1 MNVGF
6 VSLGCS
12 KNLVDTEMMI
22 GVFEKENFKIVSDPK
37 DADIIV
43 VNTCGFIGKAKEEAI
58 NTLLEMAEYK
68 KNKCKYLVATGCLVE
83 RYKEELKKEM
93 PEVDLFIK
101 FSEYSTFWQ
110 QIVEGLHLDLSKNAK
125 NDDTGKENN
134 ASENKNSNGEYNVS
148 NNDDTNNE
156 YNASENK
163 NSNGE
168 YNASKN
174 DNTNKENNE
183 SKNNNLNLDKDY
195 NKLDFNNREISTGNN
210 YAYLRIADGCD
221 NFCTFCAIP
230 YIRGRFKSRTEED
243 IIEEAE
249 ILANKGIRE
258 IIVIAQDTT
267 KYGVDIYGKPM
278 LADLLH
284 KLSKIDGIEWTR
296 FLYSYPETIT
306 DELIDE
312 VKTND
317 KICNYFDIPIQ
328 HISDNILK
336 KMNRKT
342 TKNSIINLIE
352 KLRKEIPNVII
363 RSTLMVGFPGETD
376 EDFKELCD
384 FVKWAKFDK
393 LGCFSYSKEEGTA
406 AAKMQ
411 EQVKANIKKSRY
423 NEIMSIQQKVSNE
436 NLKNKIG
443 KVYKALIEDAFVAE
457 DKVEDNVKD
466 NKNNKNNEND
476 DKNNEK
482 NSRNNANDQVVFV
495 GRTYMDVPEIDGNV
509 YVTADE
515 KDLNK
520 VEINNFV
527 NCKITGVKGYDL
539 IAKVEEG

>member
-101 FSEYSTFWQ
+101 FSDYSTFWQ
-110 QIVEGLHLDLSKNAK
+110 QIVEGLHLDLTENAEESKSKKIYNAQNIDAK
-125 NDDTGKENN
+125 NDDVR
-134 ASENKNSNGEYNVS
+134 NVDTQ
-148 NNDDTNNE
+148 NDDSNRQIDTTK
-156 YNASENK
+156 NK
-163 NSNGE
+163 
-168 YNASKN
+168 
-174 DNTNKENNE
+174 
-183 SKNNNLNLDKDY
+183 NLNLDKDY

-243 IIEEAE
+243 IIKEAE
-249 ILANKGIRE
+249 TLANKGIRE
-258 IIVIAQDTT
+258 LIVIAQDTT

-284 KLSKIDGIEWTR
+284 KLSKINGIEWIR

-306 DELIDE
+306 DELIEE

-342 TKNSIINLIE
+342 TKNSIIKLIE
-352 KLRKEIPNVII
+352 KLRKEIPDVII
-363 RSTLMVGFPGETD
+363 RSTLMVGFPGETE

-393 LGCFSYSKEEGTA
+393 LGCFSYSKEDGTA

-411 EQVKANIKKSRY
+411 EQVKANVKKARY

-443 KVYKALIEDAFVAE
+443 KVYKALIEDAFVE
-457 DKVEDNVKD
+457 E
-466 NKNNKNNEND
+466 NN
-476 DKNNEK
+476 
-482 NSRNNANDQVVFV
+482 VVFV

-509 YVTADE
+509 YVTVDE

-527 NCKITGVKGYDL
+527 NCKVVGVRNYDL
-539 IAKVEEG
+539 IAKLEENKTE

>member
-110 QIVEGLHLDLSKNAK
+110 QIVEGLHLDLSKNATENKSKKIYDIQKNNEK
-125 NDDTGKENN
+125 NDDAKI
-134 ASENKNSNGEYNVS
+134 
-148 NNDDTNNE
+148 
-156 YNASENK
+156 
-163 NSNGE
+163 
-168 YNASKN
+168 
-174 DNTNKENNE
+174 DNTKSDNATVDNK
-183 SKNNNLNLDKDY
+183 KDY

-243 IIEEAE
+243 IIKEAE
-249 ILANKGIRE
+249 MLANRGIRE

-284 KLSKIDGIEWTR
+284 KLSKIDGIEWIR

-306 DELIDE
+306 DELIQE

-342 TKNSIINLIE
+342 TKKSIINLIE

-411 EQVKANIKKSRY
+411 EQVKTNIKKSRY

-443 KVYKALIEDAFVAE
+443 KAYKILIEDAFVAE
-457 DKVEDNVKD
+457 NKVKE
-466 NKNNKNNEND
+466 NKNNNNSSNN
-476 DKNNEK
+476 DKNN
-482 NSRNNANDQVVFV
+482 NSNNNSNGQLVFV

-520 VEINNFV
+520 VVINNFV

>member
-68 KNKCKYLVATGCLVE
+68 KNKCKYLVATGCFVE

-110 QIVEGLHLDLSKNAK
+110 QIVEGLHLDLSKNATD
-125 NDDTGKENN
+125 DDTGKENN
-134 ASENKNSNGEYNVS
+134 ANKNKNSNGEYNVS
-148 NNDDTNNE
+148 NNED
-156 YNASENK
+156 
-163 NSNGE
+163 
-168 YNASKN
+168 
-174 DNTNKENNE
+174 TNKEYNV
-183 SKNNNLNLDKDY
+183 SKNNNLNLNKDY

-243 IIEEAE
+243 IIKEAE

-284 KLSKIDGIEWTR
+284 KLSKIDGIEWIR

-306 DELIDE
+306 DELIQE

-342 TKNSIINLIE
+342 TKKSIINLIE

-411 EQVKANIKKSRY
+411 EQVKTNIKKSRY

-457 DKVEDNVKD
+457 DK
-466 NKNNKNNEND
+466 
-476 DKNNEK
+476 
-482 NSRNNANDQVVFV
+482 VVFV

>member
-68 KNKCKYLVATGCLVE
+68 KNKCKYLVATGCFVE

-110 QIVEGLHLDLSKNAK
+110 QIVEGLHLDLSKNATENKSKKIYDIQKNNEK
-125 NDDTGKENN
+125 NDDAKI
-134 ASENKNSNGEYNVS
+134 
-148 NNDDTNNE
+148 
-156 YNASENK
+156 
-163 NSNGE
+163 
-168 YNASKN
+168 
-174 DNTNKENNE
+174 DNTKSDNATVDNK
-183 SKNNNLNLDKDY
+183 KDY

-243 IIEEAE
+243 IIKEAE

-284 KLSKIDGIEWTR
+284 KLSKIDGIEWIR

-306 DELIDE
+306 DELIQE

-411 EQVKANIKKSRY
+411 EQVKTNIKKSRY

-443 KVYKALIEDAFVAE
+443 KAYKILIEDAFVAE
-457 DKVEDNVKD
+457 NKVKE
-466 NKNNKNNEND
+466 NKNNNNSSNN
-476 DKNNEK
+476 DKNN
-482 NSRNNANDQVVFV
+482 NSNNNSNGQLVFV

>member
-243 IIEEAE
+243 IIKEAE
-249 ILANKGIRE
+249 TLANRGIRE

-284 KLSKIDGIEWTR
+284 KLSKIDGIEWIR

>member
-110 QIVEGLHLDLSKNAK
+110 QIVEGLHLDLSKNATENKSKKIYDIQKNNEK
-125 NDDTGKENN
+125 NDDAKI
-134 ASENKNSNGEYNVS
+134 
-148 NNDDTNNE
+148 
-156 YNASENK
+156 
-163 NSNGE
+163 
-168 YNASKN
+168 
-174 DNTNKENNE
+174 DNTKSDNATIDNK
-183 SKNNNLNLDKDY
+183 KDY

-243 IIEEAE
+243 IIKEAE

-284 KLSKIDGIEWTR
+284 KLSKIDGIEWIR

-306 DELIDE
+306 DELIEE

-411 EQVKANIKKSRY
+411 EQVKTNIKKSRY

-443 KVYKALIEDAFVAE
+443 KAYKILIEDAFVAE
-457 DKVEDNVKD
+457 
-466 NKNNKNNEND
+466 NK
-476 DKNNEK
+476 
-482 NSRNNANDQVVFV
+482 VVFV

-539 IAKVEEG
+539 IAKEEEG

>member
-110 QIVEGLHLDLSKNAK
+110 QIVEGLHLDLSKNATENKSKKIYDIQKNNEK
-125 NDDTGKENN
+125 NDDAKI
-134 ASENKNSNGEYNVS
+134 
-148 NNDDTNNE
+148 
-156 YNASENK
+156 
-163 NSNGE
+163 
-168 YNASKN
+168 
-174 DNTNKENNE
+174 DNTKSDNATVDNK
-183 SKNNNLNLDKDY
+183 KDY

-243 IIEEAE
+243 IIKEAE

-284 KLSKIDGIEWTR
+284 KLSKIDGIEWIR

-306 DELIDE
+306 DELIEE

-411 EQVKANIKKSRY
+411 EQVKTNIKKSRY

-443 KVYKALIEDAFVAE
+443 KVYKILIEDAFVAE
-457 DKVEDNVKD
+457 
-466 NKNNKNNEND
+466 NK
-476 DKNNEK
+476 
-482 NSRNNANDQVVFV
+482 VVFV

>member
-110 QIVEGLHLDLSKNAK
+110 QIVEGLHLDLSKNATD
-125 NDDTGKENN
+125 DDTGKENN
-134 ASENKNSNGEYNVS
+134 ANKNKNSNGEYNVS
-148 NNDDTNNE
+148 NNED
-156 YNASENK
+156 
-163 NSNGE
+163 
-168 YNASKN
+168 
-174 DNTNKENNE
+174 TNKEYNV
-183 SKNNNLNLDKDY
+183 SKNNNLNLNKDY

-243 IIEEAE
+243 IIKEAE
-249 ILANKGIRE
+249 MLANRGIRE

-284 KLSKIDGIEWTR
+284 KLSKIDGIEWIR

-306 DELIDE
+306 DELIQE

-342 TKNSIINLIE
+342 TKKSIINLIE

-411 EQVKANIKKSRY
+411 EQVKTNIKKSRY

-443 KVYKALIEDAFVAE
+443 KAYKILIEDAFVAE
-457 DKVEDNVKD
+457 
-466 NKNNKNNEND
+466 NK
-476 DKNNEK
+476 
-482 NSRNNANDQVVFV
+482 VVFV

>member
-110 QIVEGLHLDLSKNAK
+110 QIVEGLHLDLSKNATENKSKKIYDIQKNNEK
-125 NDDTGKENN
+125 NDDAKI
-134 ASENKNSNGEYNVS
+134 
-148 NNDDTNNE
+148 
-156 YNASENK
+156 
-163 NSNGE
+163 
-168 YNASKN
+168 
-174 DNTNKENNE
+174 DNTKSDNATVDNK
-183 SKNNNLNLDKDY
+183 KDY

-284 KLSKIDGIEWTR
+284 KLSKIDGIEWIR

-306 DELIDE
+306 DELIEE

-411 EQVKANIKKSRY
+411 EQVKTNIKKSRY

-443 KVYKALIEDAFVAE
+443 KAYKILIEDAFVAE
-457 DKVEDNVKD
+457 
-466 NKNNKNNEND
+466 NK
-476 DKNNEK
+476 
-482 NSRNNANDQVVFV
+482 VVFV

>member
-174 DNTNKENNE
+174 DNTNKENSE

-284 KLSKIDGIEWTR
+284 KLSKIDGIEWIR

-411 EQVKANIKKSRY
+411 EQVKTNIKKSRY

-443 KVYKALIEDAFVAE
+443 KVYKALIEDVFVAE

>member
-37 DADIIV
+37 DADLIV

-134 ASENKNSNGEYNVS
+134 AS
-148 NNDDTNNE
+148 
-156 YNASENK
+156 
-163 NSNGE
+163 
-168 YNASKN
+168 KN

-243 IIEEAE
+243 IIKEAE
-249 ILANKGIRE
+249 TLANRGIRE

-284 KLSKIDGIEWTR
+284 KLSKIDGIEWIR

-306 DELIDE
+306 DELIEE

-443 KVYKALIEDAFVAE
+443 KVYKALIEDAFAAE
-457 DKVEDNVKD
+457 DK
-466 NKNNKNNEND
+466 
-476 DKNNEK
+476 
-482 NSRNNANDQVVFV
+482 VVFV

>member
-110 QIVEGLHLDLSKNAK
+110 QIVEGLHLDLSKNATENKSKKIYDIQKNNEK
-125 NDDTGKENN
+125 NDDAKI
-134 ASENKNSNGEYNVS
+134 
-148 NNDDTNNE
+148 
-156 YNASENK
+156 
-163 NSNGE
+163 
-168 YNASKN
+168 
-174 DNTNKENNE
+174 DNTKSDNATVDNK
-183 SKNNNLNLDKDY
+183 KDY

-243 IIEEAE
+243 IIKEAE

-284 KLSKIDGIEWTR
+284 KLSKIDGIEWIR

-306 DELIDE
+306 DELIQE

-342 TKNSIINLIE
+342 TKKSIINLIE

-411 EQVKANIKKSRY
+411 EQVKTNIKKSRY

-443 KVYKALIEDAFVAE
+443 KAYKILIEDAFVAE
-457 DKVEDNVKD
+457 
-466 NKNNKNNEND
+466 NK
-476 DKNNEK
+476 
-482 NSRNNANDQVVFV
+482 VVFV

>member
-110 QIVEGLHLDLSKNAK
+110 QIVEGLHLDLSKNATD
-125 NDDTGKENN
+125 DDTGKENN
-134 ASENKNSNGEYNVS
+134 ANKNKNSNGEYNVS
-148 NNDDTNNE
+148 NNED
-156 YNASENK
+156 
-163 NSNGE
+163 
-168 YNASKN
+168 
-174 DNTNKENNE
+174 TNKEYNV
-183 SKNNNLNLDKDY
+183 SKNNNLNLNKDY

-243 IIEEAE
+243 IIKEAE
-249 ILANKGIRE
+249 MLANRGIRE

-284 KLSKIDGIEWTR
+284 KLSKIDGIEWIR

-306 DELIDE
+306 DELIQE

-328 HISDNILK
+328 YISDNILK

-342 TKNSIINLIE
+342 TKKSIINLIE

-457 DKVEDNVKD
+457 DKV
-466 NKNNKNNEND
+466 
-476 DKNNEK
+476 
-482 NSRNNANDQVVFV
+482 VFV

>member
-110 QIVEGLHLDLSKNAK
+110 QIVEGLHLDLSKNATENKSKKIYDIQKNNEK
-125 NDDTGKENN
+125 NDDAKI
-134 ASENKNSNGEYNVS
+134 
-148 NNDDTNNE
+148 
-156 YNASENK
+156 
-163 NSNGE
+163 
-168 YNASKN
+168 
-174 DNTNKENNE
+174 DNTKSDNATVDNK
-183 SKNNNLNLDKDY
+183 KDY

-243 IIEEAE
+243 IIKEAE
-249 ILANKGIRE
+249 MLANRGIRE

-284 KLSKIDGIEWTR
+284 KLSKIDGIEWIR

-306 DELIDE
+306 DELIEE

-411 EQVKANIKKSRY
+411 EQVKTNIKKSRY

-443 KVYKALIEDAFVAE
+443 KVYRALIEDAFVAE

-466 NKNNKNNEND
+466 NNNNNNKNNEND

-482 NSRNNANDQVVFV
+482 NSRNNANGQVVFV

>member
-1 MNVGF
+1 
-6 VSLGCS
+6 
-12 KNLVDTEMMI
+12 
-22 GVFEKENFKIVSDPK
+22 
-37 DADIIV
+37 
-43 VNTCGFIGKAKEEAI
+43 
-58 NTLLEMAEYK
+58 
-68 KNKCKYLVATGCLVE
+68 
-83 RYKEELKKEM
+83 
-93 PEVDLFIK
+93 
-101 FSEYSTFWQ
+101 
-110 QIVEGLHLDLSKNAK
+110 
-125 NDDTGKENN
+125 
-134 ASENKNSNGEYNVS
+134 
-148 NNDDTNNE
+148 
-156 YNASENK
+156 
-163 NSNGE
+163 
-168 YNASKN
+168 
-174 DNTNKENNE
+174 
-183 SKNNNLNLDKDY
+183 
-195 NKLDFNNREISTGNN
+195 
-210 YAYLRIADGCD
+210 
-221 NFCTFCAIP
+221 
-230 YIRGRFKSRTEED
+230 
-243 IIEEAE
+243 
-249 ILANKGIRE
+249 
-258 IIVIAQDTT
+258 
-267 KYGVDIYGKPM
+267 M

-284 KLSKIDGIEWTR
+284 KLSKIDGIEWIR

-306 DELIDE
+306 DELIEE

-411 EQVKANIKKSRY
+411 EQVKTNIKKSRY

-443 KVYKALIEDAFVAE
+443 KAYKILIEDAFVAE
-457 DKVEDNVKD
+457 
-466 NKNNKNNEND
+466 NK
-476 DKNNEK
+476 
-482 NSRNNANDQVVFV
+482 VVFV

>member
-110 QIVEGLHLDLSKNAK
+110 QIVEGLHLDLSKDA
-125 NDDTGKENN
+125 T
-134 ASENKNSNGEYNVS
+134 ENKSNKIYATKK
-148 NNDDTNNE
+148 DDDKDDGT
-156 YNASENK
+156 K
-163 NSNGE
+163 F
-168 YNASKN
+168 
-174 DNTNKENNE
+174 DNTTIDNVTIDNIRNDYIKSDGMKNVCANKQIVANQ
-183 SKNNNLNLDKDY
+183 KNNLNLDKDY

-243 IIEEAE
+243 IIKEAE

-284 KLSKIDGIEWTR
+284 KLSKIDGIEWIR

-306 DELIDE
+306 DELIEE

-393 LGCFSYSKEEGTA
+393 LGCFAYSKEEGTA

-466 NKNNKNNEND
+466 NKNNNNKNNEND

>member
-110 QIVEGLHLDLSKNAK
+110 QIVEGLHLDLSKNATENKSKKIYDIQKNNEK
-125 NDDTGKENN
+125 NDDAKI
-134 ASENKNSNGEYNVS
+134 
-148 NNDDTNNE
+148 
-156 YNASENK
+156 
-163 NSNGE
+163 
-168 YNASKN
+168 
-174 DNTNKENNE
+174 DNTKSDNATVDNK
-183 SKNNNLNLDKDY
+183 KDY

-243 IIEEAE
+243 IIKEAE
-249 ILANKGIRE
+249 MLANRGIRE

-284 KLSKIDGIEWTR
+284 KLSKIDGIEWIR

-306 DELIDE
+306 DELIQE

-342 TKNSIINLIE
+342 TKKSIINLIE

-411 EQVKANIKKSRY
+411 EQVKTNIKKSRY

-443 KVYKALIEDAFVAE
+443 KAYKILIEDAFVAE
-457 DKVEDNVKD
+457 
-466 NKNNKNNEND
+466 NK
-476 DKNNEK
+476 
-482 NSRNNANDQVVFV
+482 VVFV

>member
-110 QIVEGLHLDLSKNAK
+110 QIVEGLHLDLSKNATENKSKKIYDIQKNNEK
-125 NDDTGKENN
+125 NDDAKI
-134 ASENKNSNGEYNVS
+134 
-148 NNDDTNNE
+148 
-156 YNASENK
+156 
-163 NSNGE
+163 
-168 YNASKN
+168 
-174 DNTNKENNE
+174 DNTKSDNATVDNK
-183 SKNNNLNLDKDY
+183 KDY

-243 IIEEAE
+243 IIKEAE
-249 ILANKGIRE
+249 MLANRGIRE

-284 KLSKIDGIEWTR
+284 KLSKIDGIEWIR

-306 DELIDE
+306 DELIEE

-411 EQVKANIKKSRY
+411 EQVKTNIKKSRY

-466 NKNNKNNEND
+466 NNNNNKNNEND

>member
-110 QIVEGLHLDLSKNAK
+110 QIVEGLHLDLSKNATENKSKKIYDIQKNNEK
-125 NDDTGKENN
+125 NDDAKI
-134 ASENKNSNGEYNVS
+134 
-148 NNDDTNNE
+148 
-156 YNASENK
+156 
-163 NSNGE
+163 
-168 YNASKN
+168 
-174 DNTNKENNE
+174 DNTKSDNATVDNK
-183 SKNNNLNLDKDY
+183 KDY

-243 IIEEAE
+243 IIKEAE
-249 ILANKGIRE
+249 MLANRGIRE

-284 KLSKIDGIEWTR
+284 KLSKIDGIEWIR

-306 DELIDE
+306 DELIEE

-411 EQVKANIKKSRY
+411 EQVKTNIKKSRY

-443 KVYKALIEDAFVAE
+443 KAYKILIEDAFVAE
-457 DKVEDNVKD
+457 
-466 NKNNKNNEND
+466 NKL
-476 DKNNEK
+476 
-482 NSRNNANDQVVFV
+482 VFV

>member
-110 QIVEGLHLDLSKNAK
+110 QIVEGLHLDLSKNATENKSKKIYDIQKNNEK
-125 NDDTGKENN
+125 NDDAKI
-134 ASENKNSNGEYNVS
+134 
-148 NNDDTNNE
+148 
-156 YNASENK
+156 
-163 NSNGE
+163 
-168 YNASKN
+168 
-174 DNTNKENNE
+174 DNTKSDNATVDNK
-183 SKNNNLNLDKDY
+183 KDY

-243 IIEEAE
+243 IIKEAE
-249 ILANKGIRE
+249 MLANRGIRE

-284 KLSKIDGIEWTR
+284 KLSKIDGIEWIR

-306 DELIDE
+306 DELIEE

-411 EQVKANIKKSRY
+411 EQVKTNIKKSRY

-443 KVYKALIEDAFVAE
+443 KAYKILIEDAFVAE
-457 DKVEDNVKD
+457 NKVKE
-466 NKNNKNNEND
+466 NKNNNNSSNN
-476 DKNNEK
+476 DKNN
-482 NSRNNANDQVVFV
+482 NSNNNSNGQLVFV

>member
-101 FSEYSTFWQ
+101 FSDYSTFWQ
-110 QIVEGLHLDLSKNAK
+110 QIVEGLRLDLTENAEESKSEKIYNEQNIDVK
-125 NDDTGKENN
+125 NDDE
-134 ASENKNSNGEYNVS
+134 KNV
-148 NNDDTNNE
+148 D
-156 YNASENK
+156 
-163 NSNGE
+163 
-168 YNASKN
+168 
-174 DNTNKENNE
+174 
-183 SKNNNLNLDKDY
+183 LNLDKDY

-243 IIEEAE
+243 IIKEAE

-258 IIVIAQDTT
+258 LIVIAQDTT

-284 KLSKIDGIEWTR
+284 KLSKINGIEWIR

-306 DELIDE
+306 DELIEE

-328 HISDNILK
+328 HISDNILN

-342 TKNSIINLIE
+342 TKNSIIKLIE
-352 KLRKEIPNVII
+352 KLREEIPDVII
-363 RSTLMVGFPGETD
+363 RSTLMVGFPGETE

-406 AAKMQ
+406 AAKMH
-411 EQVKANIKKSRY
+411 EQVKANVKKARY

-443 KVYKALIEDAFVAE
+443 KVYKTLIEDAFAE
-457 DKVEDNVKD
+457 E
-466 NKNNKNNEND
+466 NN
-476 DKNNEK
+476 
-482 NSRNNANDQVVFV
+482 VVFV

-509 YVTADE
+509 YVTVDE

-527 NCKITGVKGYDL
+527 NCKVVGVRDYDL
-539 IAKVEEG
+539 IAKLEENKTE

>member
-110 QIVEGLHLDLSKNAK
+110 QIVEGLHLDLSKNA
-125 NDDTGKENN
+125 T
-134 ASENKNSNGEYNVS
+134 ENKSKKIYDTKKDDDKDDGKKFDNATIDNATVDNIRNDYIKSDGMKNVYA
-148 NNDDTNNE
+148 NKQIVTNQ
-156 YNASENK
+156 K
-163 NSNGE
+163 
-168 YNASKN
+168 
-174 DNTNKENNE
+174 
-183 SKNNNLNLDKDY
+183 NNLNLNKDY

-243 IIEEAE
+243 IIKEAE

-284 KLSKIDGIEWTR
+284 KLSKIDGIEWIR

-306 DELIDE
+306 DELIEE

-443 KVYKALIEDAFVAE
+443 KVYKALIEDAFAAE

-466 NKNNKNNEND
+466 NKNNNNKNNEND

>member
-1 MNVGF
+1 MDVGF

>member
-1 MNVGF
+1 MDVGF

-195 NKLDFNNREISTGNN
+195 NKLDF
-210 YAYLRIADGCD
+210 
-221 NFCTFCAIP
+221 
-230 YIRGRFKSRTEED
+230 
-243 IIEEAE
+243 
-249 ILANKGIRE
+249 
-258 IIVIAQDTT
+258 
-267 KYGVDIYGKPM
+267 
-278 LADLLH
+278 
-284 KLSKIDGIEWTR
+284 
-296 FLYSYPETIT
+296 
-306 DELIDE
+306 
-312 VKTND
+312 
-317 KICNYFDIPIQ
+317 
-328 HISDNILK
+328 K
-336 KMNRKT
+336 KR
-342 TKNSIINLIE
+342 
-352 KLRKEIPNVII
+352 
-363 RSTLMVGFPGETD
+363 D
-376 EDFKELCD
+376 
-384 FVKWAKFDK
+384 
-393 LGCFSYSKEEGTA
+393 
-406 AAKMQ
+406 
-411 EQVKANIKKSRY
+411 
-423 NEIMSIQQKVSNE
+423 
-436 NLKNKIG
+436 
-443 KVYKALIEDAFVAE
+443 
-457 DKVEDNVKD
+457 
-466 NKNNKNNEND
+466 
-476 DKNNEK
+476 
-482 NSRNNANDQVVFV
+482 
-495 GRTYMDVPEIDGNV
+495 
-509 YVTADE
+509 
-515 KDLNK
+515 
-520 VEINNFV
+520 
-527 NCKITGVKGYDL
+527 
-539 IAKVEEG
+539 